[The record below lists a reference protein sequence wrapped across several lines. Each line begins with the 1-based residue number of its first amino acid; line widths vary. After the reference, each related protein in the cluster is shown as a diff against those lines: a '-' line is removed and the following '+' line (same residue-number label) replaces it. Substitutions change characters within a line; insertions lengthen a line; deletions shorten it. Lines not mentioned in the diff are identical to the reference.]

1 MQLQRLR
8 RVLLKIHMRKL
19 PYFGWEVNCACNH
32 NCIFCYN
39 YHQDQLRPD
48 CTTEQELAAV
58 SDFLVEQNPVSV
70 TISGGEA
77 LLLFAELKP
86 HILKLRKQGIL
97 VRILSNGAL
106 ISREMAQFFAQQ
118 DIHLLISFPS
128 VDREVFGLVTGQPDS
143 YDQVIAGMDLLK
155 DNGVVFQPNVV
166 VTTANLATLRET
178 AAFLWE
184 RYAPTSVM
192 VSRATKPTNAGAEF
206 AQLLLTNAQLEQMFD
221 TCVAMSGEYNIRFNT
236 CGGFAL
242 CAMNSQESYEIFGK
256 VCGGGLHDCVVTGSG
271 DIRVCSR
278 DSQVYGNIFRESFE
292 DIRERMTAWR
302 AASIP
307 EACKGCNK
315 ARSCRGG
322 CHMSST
328 EPDRH
333 PGSLDC
339 HAVPDRVPVP
349 YRRQW
354 PKVKVGLL
362 QRCAVQPFRE
372 VPEDGEVRLSV
383 GINYGYFSPKLAD
396 WLRKRKTVTLLG
408 MMKQAR
414 QSKKVMEE
422 LLRIGILAPLAKQR

>member
-1 MQLQRLR
+1 ML
-8 RVLLKIHMRKL
+8 MRKL

-39 YHQDQLRPD
+39 YNQDQLRPD

-58 SDFLVEQNPVSV
+58 SDFLVEQSPVSV

-77 LLLFAELKP
+77 LLLFQELKP
-86 HILKLRKQGIL
+86 HILKLRDHGIL

-106 ISREMAQFFAQQ
+106 IDQSMAQFFAQQ

-128 VDREVFGLVTGQPDS
+128 VDRDIFGQVTGQPDS

-155 DNGVVFQPNVV
+155 ANGVIFQPNVV
-166 VTTANLATLRET
+166 VTTVNLATLRET
-178 AAFLWE
+178 ADFLWK
-184 RYAPTSVM
+184 RYAPPSVM
-192 VSRATKPTNAGAEF
+192 VSRATKPTNAGPEF
-206 AQLLLTNAQLEQMFD
+206 ARLLLSNQQLEQMFD
-221 TCVAMSGEYNIRFNT
+221 TCVSLSKEHDIRFNT

-242 CAMNSQESYEIFGK
+242 CAMNSPESYEIFGK
-256 VCGGGLHDCVVTGSG
+256 VCGGGLHDCVVTGNG

-278 DSQVYGNIFRESFE
+278 DDRVYGNIFREPFHE
-292 DIRERMTAWR
+292 IRERMTGWR
-302 AASIP
+302 EAQIP
-307 EACKGCNK
+307 ETCKGCNK

-328 EPDRH
+328 EPDRN

-349 YRRQW
+349 YVRRW

-362 QRCAVQPFRE
+362 RRYRVMPFRE
-372 VPEDGEVRLSV
+372 VPEAGEVRLSV
-383 GINYGYFSPKLAD
+383 GINYGYFSQKLVN
-396 WLRKRKTVTLLG
+396 WLCGRKAVTLLG
-408 MMKQAR
+408 VMSR
-414 QSKKVMEE
+414 EHHGKKAMEE
-422 LLRIGILAPLAKQR
+422 LLRIGILAPLEKLKGQ